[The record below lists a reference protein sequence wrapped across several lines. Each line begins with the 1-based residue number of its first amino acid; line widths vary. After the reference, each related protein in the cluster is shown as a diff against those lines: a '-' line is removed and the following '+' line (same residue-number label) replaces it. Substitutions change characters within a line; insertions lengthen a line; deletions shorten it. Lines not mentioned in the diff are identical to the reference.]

1 MWYVPLSHLFHK
13 RPMQKPQYR
22 EEETMKVSVRKG
34 RRMSL
39 ISSAITLSAIAVF
52 LWSVTGC
59 QKGKQP
65 IKVGFVGGLIGD
77 HSDLGTS
84 GQNGVMLATEEINR
98 AGGIGGRPVELIVK
112 DDMSYPET
120 ALMVDKQL
128 IEEGVVAI
136 IGHMTS
142 AMSIVAVP
150 MINEQKVHMISPTTT
165 TNKLSRLDDH
175 FFRIQP
181 SSKELIQNFSN
192 FAFETMG
199 LRKMVVVHDVSNKA
213 YTQEWYDF
221 SKSEF
226 EKHGGSLTAEGFAPG
241 SHLNL
246 PRLVDR
252 ILEVRPDGVLLV
264 ASPEAS
270 ASLCSQLRRL
280 SSEVRILSSPWAMS
294 GDFVK
299 DAGIAAE
306 GVILTDSFD
315 KHSQAVGFADFR
327 KRFKNRFGVDPNRAS
342 MSGYEAAKI
351 LFTALSTNSDPAMLG
366 ETIVRLRTF
375 EGLQGP
381 ITIDEYGDAHRKLY
395 LITVQGGEFVTLG
408 QK

>member
-1 MWYVPLSHLFHK
+1 
-13 RPMQKPQYR
+13 
-22 EEETMKVSVRKG
+22 
-34 RRMSL
+34 
-39 ISSAITLSAIAVF
+39 
-52 LWSVTGC
+52 
-59 QKGKQP
+59 
-65 IKVGFVGGLIGD
+65 
-77 HSDLGTS
+77 
-84 GQNGVMLATEEINR
+84 MLATEEINR

-120 ALMVDKQL
+120 ALMVDRQL

-165 TNKLSRLDDH
+165 TNQLSRLDDH

-192 FAFETMG
+192 FA
-199 LRKMVVVHDVSNKA
+199 
-213 YTQEWYDF
+213 WYDF

-306 GVILTDSFD
+306 GVVLTDSFD
-315 KHSQAVGFADFR
+315 RHSQAVAFADFR
-327 KRFKNRFGVDPNRAS
+327 KRFKNRFGVDPNR
-342 MSGYEAAKI
+342 
-351 LFTALSTNSDPAMLG
+351 D
-366 ETIVRLRTF
+366 R
-375 EGLQGP
+375 
-381 ITIDEYGDAHRKLY
+381 
-395 LITVQGGEFVTLG
+395 
-408 QK
+408 